1 VRRLLACLTLLAG
14 TLAAGAQ
21 NLPILRVKVEG
32 GLAADKYAPCSA
44 GLTQPGQAEPGPA
57 HHGGL
62 KIRGASSQ
70 AYDKK
75 SFALKLDHAA
85 GFLGLPPNREWV
97 LNAAF
102 VDCSM
107 MRHKLSYDLFRALGT
122 DATPRYSPASRF
134 VEVELN
140 GEYHGLYLL
149 MQPVDD
155 LLAHLPPPDPKDT
168 TPAVIYKAVDH
179 SANFAQPGHEG
190 YEQRLPDPAKT
201 PAWGPLEELNQFVS
215 RSTDAAFRDPANGI
229 ASRLDLANAI
239 DFHLLVLVTSNL
251 DGITKNYNL
260 VRPAAT
266 SADPK
271 PRFAFIPWDYDA
283 TFGRNWDGSRVGA
296 GEWLSNRLFDR
307 LLDDPEIRARYAARW
322 RDLRARLLTE
332 ENIVRMMD
340 ANAQEI
346 GDAALRNEKRWK
358 TLDYANPRERTF
370 ANDLGQM
377 RRWVPQRLAW
387 LDTELAKRTR

>member
-1 VRRLLACLTLLAG
+1 MRRLLACLALLAG
-14 TLAAGAQ
+14 SLVADAQ
-21 NLPILRVKVEG
+21 NLPFLRVKLDGAVV
-32 GLAADKYAPCSA
+32 ADKYTPCSA
-44 GLTQPGQAEPGPA
+44 TLTLPGQAEPGPT
-57 HHGGL
+57 HHAGL

-75 SFALKLDHAA
+75 SFSLKLDRAA

-107 MRHKLSYDLFRALGT
+107 MRHKLAYDLFRALGT
-122 DATPRYSPASRF
+122 TVAPRYAPASRF
-134 VEVELN
+134 IEVELN
-140 GEYHGLYLL
+140 GKYHGLYLL

-168 TPAVIYKAVDH
+168 TPAAIYKAVDH

-201 PAWGPLEELNQFVS
+201 PTWGPLEELNQFVS
-215 RSTDAAFRDPANGI
+215 RSSDAAFRDPANGI

-260 VRPAAT
+260 VRRAAT
-266 SADPK
+266 TVDPK

-322 RDLRARLLTE
+322 RDLRARILTE
-332 ENIVRMMD
+332 ENITRMMD

-346 GDAALRNEKRWK
+346 GEAALRNEKRWK

-387 LDTELAKRTR
+387 LDTELTKRTR